1 VSLLVPPW
9 LASTLFLWFAAHDK
23 RSELNLTHTRL
34 RSKATTAML
43 PERCSVLAVLLLA
56 QVLHLS
62 EAYLHSG
69 TVRRP
74 SSAVVR
80 QRQQQRRSLAAARGG
95 LSRTDESWDKV
106 EDEVDEVAQAA
117 VTAQQPVV
125 RRGPAI
131 RRQLSIS
138 DLQGGFTGFKDELE
152 ATRLAKVQW
161 DIDNPVRTLHTS
173 SACLA

>member
-1 VSLLVPPW
+1 M
-9 LASTLFLWFAAHDK
+9 H
-23 RSELNLTHTRL
+23 R
-34 RSKATTAML
+34 
-43 PERCSVLAVLLLA
+43 ERCSVLAVLLLA
-56 QVLHLS
+56 QVLHFS

-80 QRQQQRRSLAAARGG
+80 QRQQHRSCSSLAAARGS

-117 VTAQQPVV
+117 ITAQQPVV

-152 ATRLAKVQW
+152 ATRLAKEQW
-161 DIDNPVRTLHTS
+161 DIDNPVRTLCTS
-173 SACLA
+173 NVNYHVHVL